1 MPKIFYSFGF
11 FDKKRRNSIIQEIEL
26 VAILAQY
33 KSTTKPMKV
42 CWSDIY
48 LIDIICLEFEL
59 NINFSFR
66 LSIF

>member
-42 CWSDIY
+42 C
-48 LIDIICLEFEL
+48 
-59 NINFSFR
+59 
-66 LSIF
+66 